1 MWSGMA
7 TKWFFNF
14 LCLKPI
20 KMELRTEFPFFAQCF
35 RQEWAFQSFGVLM
48 YFTYKDWNDCMTA
61 SCMIENPRTWNRC
74 LRYVWDLFFPWFL
87 AKSQMCICTEVK
99 KIFKKG
105 VPVKKVYWILFRCA
119 LRRRL
124 FKINYQNW
132 KRFTKNKYFL
142 CAWKSSMVNKNAKK
156 PIYGR
161 QKTFLLSYLEEYP
174 FP

>member
-1 MWSGMA
+1 MKTSLNPMWSGMA
-7 TKWFFNF
+7 TRWFFNF

-35 RQEWAFQSFGVLM
+35 RQEWAFQSFGVCTLH
-48 YFTYKDWNDCMTA
+48 TKTEIIAW
-61 SCMIENPRTWNRC
+61 PRVVGLKTQEHETV
-74 LRYVWDLFFPWFL
+74 VWGMFGIYFFPWFL

-105 VPVKKVYWILFRCA
+105 VPVKKVYWILFRNE

-142 CAWKSSMVNKNAKK
+142 CAWKSSMVNMNAKK
-156 PIYGR
+156 PCLIFVR
-161 QKTFLLSYLEEYP
+161 KSTI
-174 FP
+174 